1 MDIQKLR
8 EIFDRSGTFAV
19 VVGPSYGLD
28 EMGAALSIYL
38 TLISQGKDVSII
50 SSKEPLVEVSNLV
63 GIDRVKSNFESKSG
77 DLIVSFPY
85 QENEIGKV
93 SYTLEGGFLN
103 IIVKPKE
110 NSLSFGERDVLFKR
124 SGEAPSVLI
133 ALGVKK
139 LSELSVHFNIES
151 LKDTT
156 IVNIDKNGA
165 NEGFGD
171 VVVIGQGA
179 SSVSEQVANILV
191 SLAYPMD
198 LDIAQNLM
206 SGIVEATA
214 DFQSSQTSSLAF
226 EMAGVLLRNGAIREN
241 IRPARAQRAPS
252 SQFDPFGMPAPRS
265 SQALRPGPGQ
275 TVPPRGVPTR
285 VAPPQAPR
293 PSSAQPIREF
303 PREQKKDEAPPDWLS
318 PKIYKGST
326 NVE

>member
-1 MDIQKLR
+1 MDIQRLR
-8 EIFDRSGTFAV
+8 EIFEKDGSFAV
-19 VVGPSYGLD
+19 VVGPSYTMD

-38 TLISQGKDVSII
+38 TLISQGKDASII
-50 SSKEPLVEVSNLV
+50 SSKQPLVEVSNLV
-63 GIDRVKSNFESKSG
+63 GIDRVKPSFESRTG

-85 QENEIGKV
+85 QEDEIGKV

-103 IIVKPKE
+103 IIVKPKA

-124 SGEAPSVLI
+124 SGEAPGVLI
-133 ALGVKK
+133 AVGVKR
-139 LSELSVHFNIES
+139 LSELSAHFNIES

-156 IVNIDKNGA
+156 IVNIDKAGN

-198 LDIAQNLM
+198 PDIAQNLM
-206 SGIVEATA
+206 SGIVTSTQ
-214 DFQSSQTSSLAF
+214 DFQSSLTSSLAF
-226 EMAGVLLRNGAIREN
+226 EMTGVLLRNGAVRESSGSGS
-241 IRPARAQRAPS
+241 ARVSPQQVNPLDMMLPTPTSTTPRLAPKS
-252 SQFDPFGMPAPRS
+252 P
-265 SQALRPGPGQ
+265 QAVTPQ
-275 TVPPRGVPTR
+275 
-285 VAPPQAPR
+285 AIPPQA
-293 PSSAQPIREF
+293 IREF